1 MALTE
6 ADDLRVRSEL
16 YEALICGEEARVI
29 EICAGIPKELLD
41 MVPMHDSH
49 KLTWQNSGG
58 NTILHEASFN
68 NKTVEAAADMI
79 ARAPMLLGMTN
90 RLGETALFTAAI
102 SGITKIFK
110 LLHREVL
117 RTTQGPVLRNFL
129 QRDDKST
136 ILHKAI
142 LSRNY
147 WMAHEIAVKHP
158 HLINE
163 NDCDEMTPLQLLS
176 VNPPEF
182 GPKRFFKRMIYK
194 VIDADFEETN
204 RMFPWLKKMK
214 KEKHQ
219 CEWAMKLVKVLV
231 KDDTSWQMTESL
243 VKKGRSKVHSYGR
256 SQSIGMAEQ
265 ELNMMKPVTPLLL
278 ATIHGCIEIVE
289 EILKVYPQAIDHIDH
304 DGRNIL
310 CLAILHRRI
319 EIIDLMDKMKIQ
331 KLRVRR
337 KADNYGN
344 TLLHLVAEKQDKAIE
359 DLKGPSLVLQEDTL
373 LFKRI
378 REMCKPVDTLRLNS
392 KGKTAEEVF
401 FDNNNKLRS
410 DAKEWMSE
418 NAKNCSIV
426 AVLIATVAFAA
437 AYTVPGGPDSKTGHL
452 VLKNKPSFLIFTI
465 ADAISLS
472 SSLTSVIIFLNIVTS
487 SFRFKDFE
495 KSLFQKLHLGL
506 TLLII
511 SVTMMMVAFAATLIL
526 TINSGRKST
535 DITLYTVSFFPV
547 IIFLFTYIR
556 FYRQVGGAIYRAF
569 KQMTDAT
576 LSRYR
581 SPKPKLW
588 QYNRHSRHQ
597 TVYGSRLL
605 V

>member
-6 ADDLRVRSEL
+6 ADDLRVSSEL

-29 EICAGIPKELLD
+29 EICAAIPKGPLYTPTIHDDTVLSLATNLKRNDQVLELLD

-58 NTILHEASFN
+58 NTILHEAGFN
-68 NKTVEAAADMI
+68 NKTVEAAAEMI

-90 RLGETALFTAAI
+90 RLGETPLFTAAI
-102 SGITKIFK
+102 SGKTKIFK

-117 RTTQGPVLRNFL
+117 RTTLGQDLRNFL

-142 LSRNY
+142 FSRNY

-176 VNPPEF
+176 VSPPEF

-194 VIDADFEETN
+194 VIDTDFENTN
-204 RMFPWLKKMK
+204 IMFPWLTKMK

-231 KDDTSWQMTESL
+231 KDDMSWQMTESL

-256 SQSIGMAEQ
+256 SQHIGMAEQ

-278 ATIHGCIEIVE
+278 ATIHGCVEIVE
-289 EILKVYPQAIDHIDH
+289 EILKVYPQAIDH

-331 KLRVRR
+331 KQRVRR
-337 KADNYGN
+337 KADTYGN
-344 TLLHLVAEKQDKAIE
+344 TLLHLVAEKQDKATE
-359 DLKGPSLVLQEDTL
+359 DLKGPALVLQEDTL

-378 REMCKPVDTLRLNS
+378 KEMCKPVDTMRLNS
-392 KGKTAEEVF
+392 KGKTAEE
-401 FDNNNKLRS
+401 
-410 DAKEWMSE
+410 
-418 NAKNCSIV
+418 
-426 AVLIATVAFAA
+426 
-437 AYTVPGGPDSKTGHL
+437 
-452 VLKNKPSFLIFTI
+452 
-465 ADAISLS
+465 
-472 SSLTSVIIFLNIVTS
+472 
-487 SFRFKDFE
+487 
-495 KSLFQKLHLGL
+495 
-506 TLLII
+506 
-511 SVTMMMVAFAATLIL
+511 
-526 TINSGRKST
+526 
-535 DITLYTVSFFPV
+535 
-547 IIFLFTYIR
+547 
-556 FYRQVGGAIYRAF
+556 AF

-576 LSRYR
+576 LKRYR
-581 SPKPKLW
+581 RQVAAEKLCK
-588 QYNRHSRHQ
+588 SIA
-597 TVYGSRLL
+597 VSLEAKRLDSFTRISSTQCRPIQRFW
-605 V
+605 VCKV